1 MEVLDRLPVL
11 GSKLAPAI
19 REGLGIVLVHVF
31 GNPLHVELLVHQLD
45 FLFLV
50 FDQCLL
56 HLSPSYT
63 MDQSRDRLK
72 SVIVTAPTVG
82 KCEEA
87 AWQPHMRCHVYKRM

>member
-11 GSKLAPAI
+11 GSKLGPDI

-31 GNPLHVELLVHQLD
+31 GDPLHLELLVHQLD

-50 FDQCLL
+50 FDQGLL
-56 HLSPSYT
+56 HLSPSCT

-72 SVIVTAPTVG
+72 SVIVTAPTVC
-82 KCEEA
+82 KCKEA
-87 AWQPHMRCHVYKRM
+87 AWQRHVSRHVYKRT